1 MEVLSMSYFVQLRK
15 EGSGSQE
22 FYVAAVISVDVNKC
36 CNRVKI
42 LASTTNI
49 SARKANT

>member
-1 MEVLSMSYFVQLRK
+1 MELLSMSSFVQLHK

-22 FYVAAVISVDVNKC
+22 FYVVEVISVDKC
-36 CNRVKI
+36 CNRGKI

-49 SARKANT
+49 SARKAST